1 MTFAFWQDRD
11 QRGQWLL
18 TLLAVLAVQA
28 FYWTALLPLFSPK
41 SIPHEKLEL
50 FDTAHARLTSPDW
63 PEVLKARFAPT
74 QLPWETCC
82 EHGYHAI
89 RTHFTLPAVPDEGL
103 AIVPV
108 MASDNFRLRVN
119 GSPVFGEGRMKLP
132 DQTYHGSF
140 RGTIRVPAGVLR
152 AGRNEIVLTMV
163 RGPGEPYFFVGKF
176 AVGAYG
182 PLKAHYDP
190 REFMLN
196 DYATISITL
205 AAMVAALAFF
215 GWARGGWN
223 LYLGWLAALA
233 LIWALSLVYF
243 ELPDPP
249 MRDKWRLSCMTV
261 VSTLLPVAW
270 LNLVNS
276 WGGRQVRWLGR
287 ASLLL
292 FAACVA
298 VFLTILW
305 RELQEGIDTV
315 YALVMWFTALL
326 SAGTVGLLLRKIPG
340 LAPDRRWEF
349 AIYVLVCTLMIYD
362 GLNAVFH
369 FAPRLLMNM
378 AVPILLAALAV
389 AFLARNVR
397 LFQSA
402 EQINTMLQT
411 QLTQRTAELEA
422 AHVREKDF
430 VRKEAHIDERQRIM
444 RDMHDGLG
452 SQLMSM
458 LLAARRGVAKP
469 AAVAE
474 GLQAVIDEMRL
485 LIDSM
490 DSVGE
495 SLGSAFAMFRER
507 VQARVEEAGMA
518 FEWSDTSAGNL
529 PELGPREVLQVFR
542 IMQEAVTNA
551 LKHSNGSVLR
561 VAVTPSNEP
570 GQSVRIAISDNG
582 GGLGKANPRGRDRWQ
597 VACAIRGR
605 RRRGTA
611 GPAAAMSAKPAIVL
625 AIPKPAGT

>member
-11 QRGQWLL
+11 LRRQWLL

-28 FYWTALLPLFSPK
+28 FYWTVLLPLFAPK
-41 SIPHEKLEL
+41 PIPHERLDLIE
-50 FDTAHARLTSPDW
+50 TAHAELASPDW
-63 PEVLKARFAPT
+63 QDVLKARFTPAE
-74 QLPWETCC
+74 LPWETCC
-82 EHGYHAI
+82 HPGYHAI

-108 MASDNFRLRVN
+108 VGSDNFSIRVN
-119 GSPVFGEGRMKLP
+119 GSLVFGEGRMKLP

-140 RGTIRVPAGVLR
+140 RGTIRAPSGLLR
-152 AGRNEIVLTMV
+152 AGRNEIVLTLV
-163 RGPGEPYFFVGKF
+163 RGPGEPEFFVGKF

-196 DYATISITL
+196 GYATISMTL
-205 AAMVAALAFF
+205 AFMVAALAVFS
-215 GWARGGWN
+215 WARGGWSP
-223 LYLGWLAALA
+223 YLGWLAALA
-233 LIWALSLVYF
+233 LSWALSLLYF
-243 ELPDPP
+243 ELADTPL
-249 MRDKWRLSCMTV
+249 RDKWRLTYMTV
-261 VSTLLPVAW
+261 VSTFLPIAW

-276 WGGRQVRWLGR
+276 WGGNQLRWLGR
-287 ASLLL
+287 TSMLL

-298 VFLTILW
+298 VFLIILW

-315 YALVMWFTALL
+315 YSLVTWFTALL
-326 SAGTVGLLLRKIPG
+326 SVGTVVLLLRKIPG

-349 AIYVLVCTLMIYD
+349 AIYVLVCILMIYD
-362 GLNAVFH
+362 GLNVAFD
-369 FAPRLLMNM
+369 FAPRLLMST

-397 LFQSA
+397 LFQSS

-411 QLTQRTAELEA
+411 QLNQRTAELEA
-422 AHVREKDF
+422 AHVREKEF

-469 AAVAE
+469 ATVAE

-495 SLGSAFAMFRER
+495 SLGSAFATFRER
-507 VQARVEEAGMA
+507 VQVRVEEAGMA
-518 FEWSDTSAGNL
+518 FEWSDTSAGKL

-551 LKHSNGSVLR
+551 LKHSKGSVLR
-561 VAVTPSNEP
+561 VAISPSNEP
-570 GQSVRIAISDNG
+570 GLSVRIAVSDNG
-582 GGLGKANPRGRDRWQ
+582 GGLGKANPRGRGMDSMAARATGIGGKLEVQSAPEGVQ
-597 VACAIRGR
+597 VLLDLPQR
-605 RRRGTA
+605 
-611 GPAAAMSAKPAIVL
+611 
-625 AIPKPAGT
+625 